1 MSDVPASPAARLAI
15 VIVTYNRSTYLADLL
30 RSATALTVPPWRIV
44 VVDNASTDDT
54 PDVVAEAAGWF
65 PEGVLVDRRLDT
77 NTGGSG
83 GFCEGTRTALELGAE
98 WVWLMDDDVE
108 ILPEALERFAPA
120 MERFRVIHGRRYD
133 FDGSPFYWQ
142 AKFNQFLGV
151 PLPYGF
157 RRTFDDEGYAIT
169 NSGTFEG
176 MLIHADVVR
185 TIGLPDPRFFITWD
199 DAAYAWLA
207 AQHTE
212 VVYMDAFVLQRKREQ
227 QQVNLG
233 VRHLNDG
240 SPLFRFHVMRNR
252 AYVGRYFAEHGQL
265 HRVGFAL
272 GTLLTFAKEVFR
284 LVVVQHTLHGV
295 GDLVRG
301 ARASRRIWR
310 DRTWPI
316 PTGRCMPPLPWATR
330 QRNGPCP
337 TWRAATR
344 CAALRNAAKVWGS
357 RYDPACGP
365 PRADYRRRL
374 GAGRGPGA
382 ALCRSGGRGLDRRAP
397 PRAPA
402 SHRRAP
408 SEHPHRH
415 RRHHR

>member
-1 MSDVPASPAARLAI
+1 MSDVPAPPAARLAI

-310 DRTWPI
+310 DRTWRP
-316 PTGRCMPPLPWATR
+316 M
-330 QRNGPCP
+330 
-337 TWRAATR
+337 
-344 CAALRNAAKVWGS
+344 
-357 RYDPACGP
+357 DPAEVPPP
-365 PRADYRRRL
+365 PR
-374 GAGRGPGA
+374 
-382 ALCRSGGRGLDRRAP
+382 
-397 PRAPA
+397 
-402 SHRRAP
+402 
-408 SEHPHRH
+408 
-415 RRHHR
+415 

>member
-1 MSDVPASPAARLAI
+1 MSDTQPLAI
-15 VIVTYNRSTYLADLL
+15 VVVTYNRSSYLADLL
-30 RSATALTVPPWRIV
+30 NSVTTLTTAPWRII

-54 PDVVAEAAGWF
+54 QDVLAEAAGRF
-65 PEGVLVDRRLDT
+65 DDGMLVNHRLGE

-83 GFCEGTRTALELGAE
+83 GFCEGTRVALEMGAA

-108 ILPEALERFAPA
+108 ILPDALDLFAPA
-120 MERFRVIHGRRYD
+120 MQRFQVIHGRRYD

-151 PLPYGF
+151 PLPYGL
-157 RRTFDDEGYAIT
+157 RSTFDDEGYALT

-185 TIGLPDPRFFITWD
+185 LIGLPDPRFFITWD
-199 DAAYAWLA
+199 DATYAWLA

-252 AYVGRYFAEHGQL
+252 AYVGRYFAEYGKL
-265 HRVGFAL
+265 NRLGFAL
-272 GTLLTFAKEVFR
+272 GTLLTFAKEIFR
-284 LVVVQHTLHGV
+284 LVVVQHTLRGL

-301 ARASRRIWR
+301 SREARRIWA
-310 DRTWPI
+310 DDAWQP
-316 PTGRCMPPLPWATR
+316 M
-330 QRNGPCP
+330 
-337 TWRAATR
+337 
-344 CAALRNAAKVWGS
+344 
-357 RYDPACGP
+357 DPAEVP
-365 PRADYRRRL
+365 PSVPDQLA
-374 GAGRGPGA
+374 
-382 ALCRSGGRGLDRRAP
+382 
-397 PRAPA
+397 
-402 SHRRAP
+402 
-408 SEHPHRH
+408 
-415 RRHHR
+415 